1 MKLISFSSIVF
12 LVVLVFSFSSCGNGN
27 SKEGSTDS
35 SESQETSSNL
45 DNYQEKPCELLTE
58 GIIRKYITTSYEIR
72 SESKINQSLPRGA
85 SSCKYAWRK
94 SEGNDSD
101 YFIDITMMD
110 YEKNKAYFSLEG
122 EELVEGI
129 GDGAYFRF
137 VTPNSCTLL
146 IRSANKIIMMNV
158 TTDDEDNQKNIEI
171 AKRIAKEI
179 L

>member
-1 MKLISFSSIVF
+1 MKFISFNSIVF
-12 LVVLVFSFSSCGNGN
+12 LVVLVFSFLSCGNA
-27 SKEGSTDS
+27 KEGSTDS

-45 DNYQEKPCELLTE
+45 DQYQQKPCELLTE
-58 GIIRKYITTSYEIR
+58 EIIKKHITTNYEIVSK
-72 SESKINQSLPRGA
+72 SEIDQPLPSGA
-85 SSCKYAWRK
+85 ATCSYTWRK

-110 YEKNKAYFSLEG
+110 YEKNKGYFSMEG

-129 GDGAYFRF
+129 GEGAYFRF

-146 IRSANKIIMMNV
+146 ARSANKIIMMNV
-158 TTDDEDNQKNIEI
+158 TTDDDDNQKNIEI
-171 AKRIAKEI
+171 AKKIAKEI